1 MPAAPPDS
9 IHGDITQCIGH
20 TPLVRLNRI
29 AGTPG
34 PRLWRSWRSSIRF
47 GASRIA
53 SDGAMIDAAEREK
66 KIKPGTI
73 IISCG
78 AAAWAAIQLAN
89 RPENRGQLVVVVL
102 PDLGERYLSTKLF
115 PE

>member
-29 AGTPG
+29 AGSAGATIVAKLEKLNP
-34 PRLWRSWRSSIRF
+34 LWSVKD
-47 GASRIA
+47 RI
-53 SDGAMIDAAEREK
+53 GRAMIDAAEREK